1 MVPLVGVPE
10 TIRRGL
16 APYREVFCR
25 AEGFEH
31 MSRYVTGLI
40 LSPNKTLQGIYDGQ
54 AWEPGAPHSR
64 RAMHEAV
71 FEAGWAADALMP
83 HHRAVIADAHRGR
96 GREVISL
103 DWTYAHHERGPKIWG
118 VKKAWDHVEHR
129 LAPYQTVM
137 TAVIANCARLD
148 GIEVLVQQPNRQD
161 EELAYLQETMC
172 ESYTQREEAR
182 GRVLE
187 LLHHLVHRLG
197 YKKRTE
203 LALDIVQQLEQE
215 GHFPSAHY
223 AFDHGVLSL
232 ELSRGIEH
240 AGKHWVSE
248 LECSRHIHWQGQWRR
263 VDAVAAELRHA
274 HPESFR
280 AVRVCCRNGETKSFW
295 VFTKVVRLKRY
306 GRKRLVIVH
315 EQEDLRDTPRLL
327 LTDALHWESGRVIE
341 TWSYRWAAEIFHEF
355 GKQVTGLEA
364 AQVRKEEAVKRHFRL
379 SCVAQS
385 LLQQAPASGSE
396 TERFAFAQGAITIG
410 QRVRTIA
417 RDALQSLLKLVEQL
431 LAQGHSWRVLNS
443 GSNSNF
449 GFVRVRD
456 CQ

>member
-25 AEGFEH
+25 AEGFDH
-31 MSRYVTGLI
+31 VSRYVTGLI
-40 LSPNKTLQGIYDGQ
+40 LSPNKTLQGLYDAQ
-54 AWEPGAPHSR
+54 VWEPGAPRSR

-83 HHRAVIADAHRGR
+83 HHRAVIAGAHRGC

-103 DWTYAHHERGPKIWG
+103 DWTYAHHERGAKIWG
-118 VKKAWDHVEHR
+118 VKKAWDHVAQR
-129 LAPYQTVM
+129 LAPYQTVV
-137 TAVIANCARLD
+137 TAVIAN
-148 GIEVLVQQPNRQD
+148 GIEVLVQQPSRQD
-161 EELAYLQETMC
+161 EELAYLQETGRARYAQM
-172 ESYTQREEAR
+172 EEAR
-182 GRVLE
+182 ERVLE
-187 LLHHLVHRLG
+187 LLHHRVHCLG

-215 GHFPSAHY
+215 GHFSSAHY
-223 AFDHGVLSL
+223 TFDHGVLSL
-232 ELSRGIEH
+232 ELSRGIER

-248 LECSRHIHWQGQWRR
+248 LECSRHIQWQGQWQR
-263 VDAVAAELRHA
+263 VDTVAHTLQQA

-280 AVRVCCRNGETKSFW
+280 AVRWHCRNGQTKLLW
-295 VFTKVVRLKRY
+295 AFTKVVRLKRY

-315 EQEDLRDTPRLL
+315 EQQDLGDTPRLL
-327 LTDALHWESGRVIE
+327 LTDALHWDSRRVIE
-341 TWSYRWAAEIFHEF
+341 TWSYRWTSEIFHEF
-355 GKQVTGLEA
+355 GKQVCGLEA

-385 LLQQAPASGSE
+385 LLQQAPASGAE

-410 QRVRTIA
+410 QKVRTIA

-431 LAQGHSWRVLNS
+431 FAQGHRCEHILGVLMPA
-443 GSNSNF
+443 
-449 GFVRVRD
+449 
-456 CQ
+456 

>member
-16 APYREVFCR
+16 TPYREVFCR
-25 AEGFEH
+25 AEGFDH
-31 MSRYVTGLI
+31 VSRYVTGLI
-40 LSPNKTLQGIYDGQ
+40 LSPNKTLQGLYDAQ
-54 AWEPGAPHSR
+54 VWEPGAPRSR

-83 HHRAVIADAHRGR
+83 HHRAVIAGAHRGC

-103 DWTYAHHERGPKIWG
+103 DWTYAHHERGSKIWG
-118 VKKAWDHVEHR
+118 VKKAWDHVAQR
-129 LAPYQTVM
+129 LAPYQTVV
-137 TAVIANCARLD
+137 TAVIANRARLD
-148 GIEVLVQQPNRQD
+148 GIEVLVQQPSRQD
-161 EELAYLQETMC
+161 EELAYLQETGRA
-172 ESYTQREEAR
+172 SYAQMAEAR
-182 GRVLE
+182 ERVLE
-187 LLHHLVHRLG
+187 LLHHRVHCLD

-215 GHFPSAHY
+215 GHFSSAHST
-223 AFDHGVLSL
+223 FDHGVLSL
-232 ELSRGIEH
+232 ELSRGIER

-248 LECSRHIHWQGQWRR
+248 LECSRHIQWQGQWQR
-263 VDAVAAELRHA
+263 VETVAHTLQQA

-280 AVRVCCRNGETKSFW
+280 AVRVHCRNGQTKLFW
-295 VFTKVVRLKRY
+295 AFTKVVRLKRY

-315 EQEDLRDTPRLL
+315 EQQALGDTPRFL
-327 LTDALHWESGRVIE
+327 LTDALHWDSRRVIE
-341 TWSYRWAAEIFHEF
+341 TWSYRWTSEIFHEF
-355 GKQVTGLEA
+355 GKQVCGLEA

-385 LLQQAPASGSE
+385 LLQQAPASGAE

-410 QRVRTIA
+410 QKVRTIA

-431 LAQGHSWRVLNS
+431 FAQGHSCEHILGVLMPA
-443 GSNSNF
+443 
-449 GFVRVRD
+449 
-456 CQ
+456 